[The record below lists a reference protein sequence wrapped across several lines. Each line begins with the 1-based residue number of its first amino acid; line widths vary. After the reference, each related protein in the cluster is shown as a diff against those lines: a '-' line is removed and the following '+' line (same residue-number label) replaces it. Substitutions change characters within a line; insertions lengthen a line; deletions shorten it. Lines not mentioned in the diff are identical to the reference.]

1 MALNFD
7 YPIETFPDGYPI
19 KYLGLDSNGT
29 WHVVTYY
36 VEAGDDTVDTGWN
49 IIEINSDGVLRSEIE
64 AQTPS
69 PTPFVIQSI
78 ISKTVTI
85 GIYEDSSLV
94 MNSTDPEALPFG
106 EIGRISLTYEQEA
119 GRIVN
124 ATINSILPD
133 RG

>member
-7 YPIETFPDGYPI
+7 YPIETSPDGYPA
-19 KYLGLDSNGT
+19 KYLGVDSTGT

-36 VEAGDDTVDTGWN
+36 VVADDDIIDTGWD
-49 IIEINSDGVLRSEIE
+49 IVEINEYGILRSDVE
-64 AQTPS
+64 AQTPN
-69 PTPFVIQSI
+69 PTPFVIQSL

-94 MNSTDPEALPFG
+94 MNSTNPEALPFG